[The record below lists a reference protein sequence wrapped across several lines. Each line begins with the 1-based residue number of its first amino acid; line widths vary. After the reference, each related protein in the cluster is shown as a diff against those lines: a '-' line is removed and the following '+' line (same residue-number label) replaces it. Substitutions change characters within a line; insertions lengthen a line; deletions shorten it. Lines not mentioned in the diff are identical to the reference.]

1 MMKSYKELMSEGKV
15 DPNFIKNFLKDI
27 SPFLKEIGGL
37 KNIDKYVL
45 FRGIKKVK
53 DPIITVRKNRRPLD
67 TGKVMHKMLDDW
79 FFDAFKHKHRSS
91 SVFAIGNNRVA
102 EGYGKVVA
110 IFPIGKFSIAWSDD
124 VPDLTSS
131 ISDSSA
137 IFLSKIVPK
146 EYRDSIGSVTLLSLE
161 EMGEAIED
169 GVEKFVKRHFS
180 TKALAV
186 WKKLKPSKKKDFW
199 EDVIFNI
206 EEEVIEQMNQWK
218 YTDKDFVKAIGS
230 GHEIQIAT
238 NKYYVMS
245 DSVMTS
251 PFNQLKDNNP
261 NADLFNMLAN
271 LKKHK

>member
-1 MMKSYKELMSEGKV
+1 MKSYKELMTEGKV

-67 TGKVMHKMLDDW
+67 TGKVIHKMLDDW
-79 FFDAFKHKHRSS
+79 FLDAFKHKHRSS

-146 EYRDSIGSVTLLSLE
+146 EYEIDWDGTVTLLSLE
-161 EMGEAIED
+161 EMGEFIED
-169 GVEKFVKRHFS
+169 GVEEFVKRHFS

-199 EDVIFNI
+199 EEVIFNM

-218 YTDKDFVKAIGS
+218 YTDKDFIKAIES
-230 GHEIQIAT
+230 GNEIQIAT